1 MAPAQSETQS
11 RAAQLKATLA
21 GPGGPAG
28 HQKPQSGSTNA
39 RRNKTRTNNYLSKV
53 VDRKQNSS
61 VNVNQRTGRG
71 NKQRPEEDKDY

>member
-21 GPGGPAG
+21 DPGGPAG
-28 HQKPQSGSTNA
+28 HRKPQSGPTNVG
-39 RRNKTRTNNYLSKV
+39 RNKARTNNYLSKA

-61 VNVNQRTGRG
+61 VNVNQRAGRG
-71 NKQRPEEDKDY
+71 NKQRPDEDKDY